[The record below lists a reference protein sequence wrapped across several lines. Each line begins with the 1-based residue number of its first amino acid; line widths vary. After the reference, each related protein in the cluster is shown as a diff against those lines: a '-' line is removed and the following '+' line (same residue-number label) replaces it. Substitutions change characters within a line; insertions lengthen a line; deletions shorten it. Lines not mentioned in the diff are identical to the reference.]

1 MICFPNCKINLGLSV
16 TQKRQDGYH
25 NIESVF
31 YPVKLCDSLEI
42 IISERKTNI
51 QTSGIKIPGNSNLC
65 ITAYN
70 LLKNDFDLPPV
81 QIYLHKQIPVGAGLG
96 GGSSDATF
104 TIKLLNK
111 LFLLNLS
118 KEQMKDYANKLGS
131 DCAFFIYNKP
141 AFVYSKGDIF
151 NPVEIDITKYYILVV
166 KPNIHINTSEAYSEI
181 TMSKKQQQS
190 INKIIKRPV
199 HRWKTELYNDF
210 EYNIFKKY
218 PELKMIKEKLY
229 EYGALYA
236 SMSGTGSAIY
246 GIFEEKNNEKIFKDN
261 YFVWQG
267 KMQKINEF

>member
-25 NIESVF
+25 NIESIF
-31 YPVKLCDSLEI
+31 YPVKLYDSLEI
-42 IISERKTNI
+42 IISKNKTNI
-51 QTSGIKIPGNSNLC
+51 QTSGIKISGDSNLC

-81 QIYLHKQIPVGAGLG
+81 QIHLHKQIPVGAGLG

-111 LFLLNLS
+111 LFSLDFS
-118 KEQMKDYANKLGS
+118 DEQMKTYANKLGS

-151 NPVEIDITKYYILVV
+151 KPAEIDITKYYILIV
-166 KPNIHINTSEAYSEI
+166 KPNIHINTAESYSEI
-181 TMSKKQQQS
+181 ITGKQQQS
-190 INKIIKRPV
+190 INEIIKKSI
-199 HRWKTELYNDF
+199 HKWKTELYNDF

-218 PELKMIKEKLY
+218 PELKIIKEKLY
-229 EYGALYA
+229 ENGAVYA

-246 GIFEEKNNEKIFKDN
+246 GIFGKKINGKIFKDN

-267 KMQKINEF
+267 GI